1 MKRRGVVIGLLVL
14 IGVALAAFAASKLA
28 VLNKPGG
35 QQIGTWYGPVE
46 VLAVE
51 GEWARVRMTG
61 WVPKAQVAP
70 AAPSGVRLDG
80 SPDGGVWVSDV
91 CVRKDF
97 LRALRA
103 LDTDMDGRNL
113 LAGDARELGR
123 CIRTRDG
130 AGVVS
135 RFERIG
141 GNTDFY
147 PSGRI
152 LARGRVG
159 RGSGERQP
167 EPGFPGSAVSPAQ
180 RSISNRV
187 VLPGASS
194 TSKCFTDR
202 VP

>member
-61 WVPKAQVAP
+61 WVPKTQVAP

-97 LRALRA
+97 LGDAQVTGWVTNATGKDFELLA
-103 LDTDMDGRNL
+103 LDIVL
-113 LAGDARELGR
+113 VDASGAVLDEVPV
-123 CIRTRDG
+123 IISHIADG
-130 AGVVS
+130 ATKGFAEDTLVAYEQVAKVV
-135 RFERIG
+135 FQFNHG
-141 GNTDFY
+141 
-147 PSGRI
+147 
-152 LARGRVG
+152 L
-159 RGSGERQP
+159 
-167 EPGFPGSAVSPAQ
+167 
-180 RSISNRV
+180 
-187 VLPGASS
+187 
-194 TSKCFTDR
+194 
-202 VP
+202 